1 MLHACAPTAQVRYG
15 MIWPIATRI
24 CGSTANNP
32 QPAIVSNI
40 MHVTVANYIH
50 IQMCMYVCIYIYIY
64 IFVHVHMFVRL
75 FIYIY
80 TTQKKHTNTRKRT
93 CAILPTVLGPFP
105 GFACES
111 SSSSLDKPPGWLSSV
126 INLQKWRVIDAKTNI
141 YIYIRIYNCSREML
155 NKASPAIWIWKLLWR
170 QVFLVEK

>member
-1 MLHACAPTAQVRYG
+1 
-15 MIWPIATRI
+15 
-24 CGSTANNP
+24 
-32 QPAIVSNI
+32 

-105 GFACES
+105 G
-111 SSSSLDKPPGWLSSV
+111 LPV
-126 INLQKWRVIDAKTNI
+126 
-141 YIYIRIYNCSREML
+141 
-155 NKASPAIWIWKLLWR
+155 SPR
-170 QVFLVEK
+170 LVA